1 MSRSKI
7 VYADSDEQRLSRITR
22 ILAAAGYSVW
32 PCSEDGPISSA
43 WLAHGTPD
51 LVLLGPGL
59 DETLVALAAMLW
71 PKVTVLQL
79 EDSDDD
85 SQLPQRIAAIL
96 SNKKSTS

>member
-22 ILAAAGYSVW
+22 ILTAAGYSVW
-32 PCSEDGPISSA
+32 PCSENGPISTA

-59 DETLVALAAMLW
+59 DETLSALAAMLW
-71 PKVTVLQL
+71 PRVSVLHL
-79 EDSDDD
+79 EDSEDH
-85 SQLPQRIAAIL
+85 SQIPQCVAAVL